1 LASLQKWLAFLLFS
15 AMDLEKPRQP
25 ATLELLLGNK
35 SSDSGV
41 TELVGVGL
49 LWFSGS
55 WVLLQKGAAFGALFA
70 HQVAGSPKWR
80 PLALKYPVLV
90 LLHCLVVDLS
100 AWLQRRLARKWR
112 QNITRKL
119 HRMYFEKQNFYRL
132 QAEPREAVILDADV
146 RICRDVHEMAHA
158 TAEVAVAVME
168 ALMKT
173 LVFGASTLFQR
184 NGAVRLWGLCPPAVF
199 LVAVKVVLGTH
210 PSDGKTVQTSLQHF
224 EGRLKQHFLRLQ
236 TRARSILMIQGEPFE
251 LDLLQKALRDMA
263 TMARKLYDVMFG
275 LEMTEWMILHTTQAA
290 SLLELAAFT
299 SAALLGMRS
308 ISEPAGPQEA
318 RVLGQQ
324 LRRVQD
330 FFSVC
335 SGWSAFLSSRT
346 LLMASAAATGRVK
359 QLYVRLECL
368 DTPSAKARPRRKS
381 KDPAPELYVEGETLT
396 FRSVT
401 LHTPAKQALLRDL
414 TFSVEKG
421 PLLVCGHALSGKSVL
436 AKALFGL
443 WPLVGQITR
452 PGASHTAE
460 GIPLPED
467 ILYMPERPLLGL
479 VASLSDEVTF
489 PRPLPEGLPPEELQ
503 RWLAYVGLDHLT
515 EEGLL
520 SLSLR
525 DQQSL
530 GFARLLFHRPRFAVL
545 DGCTSAMG
553 VELERRFLRLA
564 RELGVCCITMTRRAS
579 QSLKDQH
586 ARMLVLHSAR
596 GEDTRGWKLFELGE
610 VAVKARCRC
619 SAEAFQRLDALE
631 ALEVSEEPA
640 SSSSGPARSE
650 LPELPALRWQQGARI
665 WAMLQL
671 GLLTSGRRRMI
682 LQKVGLMLLL
692 LHARTNLYWRFCQS
706 LAGILHS
713 LVARDLAQLARRGFL
728 AALLSLGGGFAD
740 QALRYQAKL
749 ATVELWS
756 GAVAHLQRKMLRDRE
771 PLLRP
776 EVEPMRLA
784 EVRGLFEGLGSTAC
798 EALLALAQLA
808 FVAPALVRRLGRWA
822 GIFVLQFAA
831 LRLLQLGP
839 ERSGAKAAQA
849 EAAFQAQHTRLRS
862 RAEVFALCCRG
873 VTERQNLEDHFEALM
888 SSSEGSVLPQLA
900 LTLLGDFREMPS
912 LAVRVLSA
920 RLAGVVSASEIF
932 LFDRM
937 LQVTFIAVQQLVK
950 CAEKAARLDAQC
962 LRCLEL
968 VVAVEATS
976 KRSTSMSP
984 QTTEEAPA
992 AGDSLHFSEK
1002 ELVTEDGVVLARR
1015 LQFEMVASE
1024 PLLICGPSGF
1034 AKPLLS
1040 RLLLGEALD
1049 RAKGI
1054 IARPPRQTM
1063 LLCAQEP
1070 YVPGYCRLLA
1080 LLACPLLL
1088 RLPSHPPFTVHV
1100 AALPE
1105 SVTEPLLRQHF
1116 AALNAASCQVV
1127 VERGCRKGLVYFS
1140 TFEEIIK
1147 AVARPQDR
1155 VIGDTELQCEI
1166 AAPGAASPAGEA
1178 LPRLVRMRKCLR
1190 AVDLDHVLTREQDGW
1205 FARRSWPELL
1215 TREEQ
1220 QRLCL
1225 ARVLYHQPTFCILE
1239 EATCTLAPQQEARI
1253 MELLLAWHVTP
1264 LALSSAPED
1273 GTIFR
1278 RQLHLGLAQGDGWKL
1293 VDLTAT

>member
-1 LASLQKWLAFLLFS
+1 MVILPDVTYGAATSVPLRAHCTKDSLRIDMEIKFPKKEKKARSKAEMRRPQRVGSMLSSVFTEQKYPEPVYFQSVDCVGIPNFLSEKECRKIIDFAEAQGFKLQNRHRVLNMMW
-15 AMDLEKPRQP
+15 ADLIDPFLSEALWERAAKRDGLGDCESVKIGSRPP
-25 ATLELLLGNK
+25 WSCPSWDFWLLGNK

-489 PRPLPEGLPPEELQ
+489 PRVCGLS
-503 RWLAYVGLDHLT
+503 W
-515 EEGLL
+515 
-520 SLSLR
+520 
-525 DQQSL
+525 
-530 GFARLLFHRPRFAVL
+530 
-545 DGCTSAMG
+545 
-553 VELERRFLRLA
+553 FLRNLA
-564 RELGVCCITMTRRAS
+564 VDGQVPCGLNDVIRIQKFGPGGLFGRHTDQPVQRADGRVS
-579 QSLKDQH
+579 KYSIRIFLNSMAGKEFE
-586 ARMLVLHSAR
+586 AR
-596 GEDTRGWKLFELGE
+596 
-610 VAVKARCRC
+610 
-619 SAEAFQRLDALE
+619 
-631 ALEVSEEPA
+631 P
-640 SSSSGPARSE
+640 P
-650 LPELPALRWQQGARI
+650 
-665 WAMLQL
+665 
-671 GLLTSGRRRMI
+671 
-682 LQKVGLMLLL
+682 
-692 LHARTNLYWRFCQS
+692 
-706 LAGILHS
+706 
-713 LVARDLAQLARRGFL
+713 QLATRN
-728 AALLSLGGGFAD
+728 S
-740 QALRYQAKL
+740 QC
-749 ATVELWS
+749 VERVTDLIMFWN
-756 GAVAHLQRKMLRDRE
+756 
-771 PLLRP
+771 
-776 EVEPMRLA
+776 
-784 EVRGLFEGLGSTAC
+784 EG
-798 EALLALAQLA
+798 
-808 FVAPALVRRLGRWA
+808 
-822 GIFVLQFAA
+822 
-831 LRLLQLGP
+831 
-839 ERSGAKAAQA
+839 
-849 EAAFQAQHTRLRS
+849 LRS

-920 RLAGVVSASEIF
+920 RLAGVVSASELF

-950 CAEKAARLDAQC
+950 CAEKAARLDAQRPAGNHKIGTPADC
-962 LRCLEL
+962 RNPGLLGLRCLEL

-1264 LALSSAPED
+1264 LALSSAPEVHPS
-1273 GTIFR
+1273 I
-1278 RQLHLGLAQGDGWKL
+1278 QA
-1293 VDLTAT
+1293 